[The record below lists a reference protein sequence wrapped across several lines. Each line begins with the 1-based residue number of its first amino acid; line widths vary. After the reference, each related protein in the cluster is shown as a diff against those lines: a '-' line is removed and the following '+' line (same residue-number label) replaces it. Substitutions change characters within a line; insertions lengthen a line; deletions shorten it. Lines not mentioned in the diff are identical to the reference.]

1 MGNKGKRKIV
11 KDDSGR
17 RSSERVR
24 KPRRVASRR
33 VASRRIGQML
43 LACVPMKIR
52 ERDGDARVCRAEEE
66 RASFLL
72 HAAISHGS
80 SCFGFSCG
88 LQLSRP
94 RRRDRRHSSS
104 SFSFSLSLSLSL
116 CLSFSFLFVFLLSC
130 SARRKKQPTL
140 RSLKVDV
147 YTVREVIGHGN
158 IPRTRCRVRLETGV
172 AIVPTYRS
180 TFHEFPF
187 VPSRRTPIIRGTCF
201 VLLSCHFAFAL
212 SMQQQVL
219 TISH

>member
-1 MGNKGKRKIV
+1 MENKGKRKIV
-11 KDDSGR
+11 KDDTAR
-17 RSSERVR
+17 RLG
-24 KPRRVASRR
+24 RVASRR

-104 SFSFSLSLSLSL
+104 SFSLSL
-116 CLSFSFLFVFLLSC
+116 FLFPFRLPTVALCPS
-130 SARRKKQPTL
+130 KKQPTL

-147 YTVREVIGHGN
+147 
-158 IPRTRCRVRLETGV
+158 
-172 AIVPTYRS
+172 
-180 TFHEFPF
+180 
-187 VPSRRTPIIRGTCF
+187 
-201 VLLSCHFAFAL
+201 
-212 SMQQQVL
+212 
-219 TISH
+219 

>member
-1 MGNKGKRKIV
+1 MI
-11 KDDSGR
+11 DGR
-17 RSSERVR
+17 RTSEMARRPRRVVS
-24 KPRRVASRR
+24 RRVASRR
-33 VASRRIGQML
+33 IASHRVVSRRIGQML

-104 SFSFSLSLSLSL
+104 SFSLSLSLSL
-116 CLSFSFLFVFLLSC
+116 FLFPFRLPTLAFCPS
-130 SARRKKQPTL
+130 KKQPTL

-147 YTVREVIGHGN
+147 
-158 IPRTRCRVRLETGV
+158 
-172 AIVPTYRS
+172 
-180 TFHEFPF
+180 
-187 VPSRRTPIIRGTCF
+187 
-201 VLLSCHFAFAL
+201 
-212 SMQQQVL
+212 
-219 TISH
+219 